1 VDVRFNAYNKNPD
14 NNTRTECWNG
24 GTSREEWAN
33 PCPEN
38 QNEQVVPLCKHTQKS
53 FSGLW

>member
-1 VDVRFNAYNKNPD
+1 MDVRFNAYNKNPD